1 VATGNAS
8 LDSIGVLLDEKG
20 IDGSTALEEFNKYG
34 EVSQETYDAFVSKA
48 GAPTANLILGQFD
61 QASSALRASAQD
73 DAKAIYETVGGEDAW
88 KQVAAWSQS
97 EAVSEAERTEYNK
110 MLKAGGKSAQLAAK
124 ELKER
129 MMADPQ
135 YKSRADLVGSS
146 AAPVGAGQPAA
157 AVLMDR
163 ATYSA
168 KIRVAEQRGDVREIG
183 QLRENAKHSMK
194 HNPYWKVGNPK
205 T

>member
-1 VATGNAS
+1 
-8 LDSIGVLLDEKG
+8 
-20 IDGSTALEEFNKYG
+20 
-34 EVSQETYDAFVSKA
+34 
-48 GAPTANLILGQFD
+48 
-61 QASSALRASAQD
+61 
-73 DAKAIYETVGGEDAW
+73 
-88 KQVAAWSQS
+88 
-97 EAVSEAERTEYNK
+97 

-146 AAPVGAGQPAA
+146 AVPVGAGQPAA

-183 QLRENAKHSMK
+183 NLRENAKHSMK
-194 HNPYWKVGNPK
+194 TNPYWKVGNPK